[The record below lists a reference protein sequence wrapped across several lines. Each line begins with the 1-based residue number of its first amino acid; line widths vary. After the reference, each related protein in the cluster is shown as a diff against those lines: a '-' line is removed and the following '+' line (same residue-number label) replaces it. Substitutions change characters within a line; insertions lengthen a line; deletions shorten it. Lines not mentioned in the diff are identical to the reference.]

1 MPVSVKEF
9 EKLSKKVDIL
19 NNIIQVCRDNYVSCK
34 EKLNVLEETCEK
46 LKECDKYSILY
57 PDEED
62 ESRNEEQ
69 NMESKN
75 MIPDQD
81 EIRVL
86 TNVKEQ
92 NSEQIKNLEQ
102 RIQSLEEEQSS
113 LKATISV
120 NEESRTK
127 NSSNIESISE
137 KVIILSNDMK
147 KLKEIGSEEA
157 SNMRET
163 TSYKCKKRDEAYNE
177 KGRLSQH
184 VKNQHIKTSL
194 KCDLCDQSFFE
205 NFQLE
210 DHLLKDHQQMKNFTC
225 KE

>member
-1 MPVSVKEF
+1 
-9 EKLSKKVDIL
+9 
-19 NNIIQVCRDNYVSCK
+19 
-34 EKLNVLEETCEK
+34 
-46 LKECDKYSILY
+46 
-57 PDEED
+57 
-62 ESRNEEQ
+62 
-69 NMESKN
+69 
-75 MIPDQD
+75 MIPDPD
-81 EIRVL
+81 EIQVL

-102 RIQSLEEEQSS
+102 RIQSLEKEQSS

-225 KE
+225 KECNLSYVLKWRLDKHLEGHSPRVQLRACHFYNNGKSCPFEKIGCKFLHQEAGICKYKNKCRRPMCQFRHC